1 LSAGTV
7 AERGVRSPAS
17 PLPARCTVVIQRNLA
32 ALSSEVGGGELKMND
47 KWILKTC
54 VKITVMSAEK
64 INRSE
69 LLQVR
74 LTAKEL
80 ETIHS
85 KFAKSTCRKMSD
97 YVRRVLLDK
106 PITVNQRNQSLD
118 DFMAEMILLRNELN
132 AIGNN
137 FNQTVKRLHA
147 LQHIDEIKTWLI
159 LNETARQIITRKI
172 DEIKSKINQIDSQ
185 WLQS

>member
-1 LSAGTV
+1 
-7 AERGVRSPAS
+7 
-17 PLPARCTVVIQRNLA
+17 
-32 ALSSEVGGGELKMND
+32 
-47 KWILKTC
+47 
-54 VKITVMSAEK
+54 MSAEK
-64 INRSE
+64 INRE
-69 LLQVR
+69 RLLQVR
-74 LTAKEL
+74 LTSKEL
-80 ETIHS
+80 EKIQA
-85 KFAKSTCRKMSD
+85 KFSQSTCRKLSD

-106 PITVNQRNQSLD
+106 PITMNQRNQSLD

-147 LQHIDEIKTWLI
+147 LQHIDEIKTWMI

-185 WLQS
+185 WLQ

>member
-1 LSAGTV
+1 
-7 AERGVRSPAS
+7 
-17 PLPARCTVVIQRNLA
+17 
-32 ALSSEVGGGELKMND
+32 M
-47 KWILKTC
+47 C
-54 VKITVMSAEK
+54 VKNTVMSAEK
-64 INRSE
+64 INRE
-69 LLQVR
+69 RLLQVR
-74 LTAKEL
+74 LTSKEL
-80 ETIHS
+80 EKIQA
-85 KFAKSTCRKMSD
+85 KFSQSTCRKLSD
-97 YVRRVLLDK
+97 YVRRVLFDK

-118 DFMAEMILLRNELN
+118 DFMAEMIILRNELN

-147 LQHIDEIKTWLI
+147 LQHIEEIKTWLI

>member
-1 LSAGTV
+1 
-7 AERGVRSPAS
+7 
-17 PLPARCTVVIQRNLA
+17 
-32 ALSSEVGGGELKMND
+32 
-47 KWILKTC
+47 
-54 VKITVMSAEK
+54 MSAEK
-64 INRSE
+64 INRGR

-74 LTAKEL
+74 LTSKEL
-80 ETIHS
+80 EKIQA
-85 KFAKSTCRKMSD
+85 KFSQSTCRKLSD

-106 PITVNQRNQSLD
+106 PITMNQRKQSLD
-118 DFMAEMILLRNELN
+118 DFMAEMIVLRNELN

-147 LQHIDEIKTWLI
+147 LQKIDEIKTWLI
-159 LNETARQIITRKI
+159 LNETARLIITRKI